1 LAARVTRPSS
11 TALAALLVG
20 VSYYLG
26 SKVGFAIRFPSIPTS
41 IVWPPNSIL
50 MAALMLTPPR
60 RWWVYLLAALPAHI
74 LIQSQTAVPPPTM
87 LFLFVTNAGEAVLG
101 AWAVRRLCGGPPRFG
116 YVRDVV
122 VFFLFAVFAAPF
134 VTSFPDAAAV
144 VLTKWADD
152 FSLVWQVRFRSNVL
166 TVLTLVPA
174 IVMWATNGRNW
185 LRGVTLGRFTEG
197 CLLALGLWVAYAF
210 AYSQSSFGQSFAP
223 ALLYAPL
230 PFLIWAALRFGA
242 GGVSTSLLAVLLIS
256 ALYAIVGRGPFTSHA
271 PAEDVIG
278 LQLFLIAI
286 SVPMMMLA
294 AVTKERRRAAE
305 ALKESEA
312 RNRAILQAIPDLMFL
327 QTREGTFLDYHA
339 KDRADLYVPPEDF
352 IGKNVRD
359 VLPPELAE
367 NLINCFRLAFE
378 SGEPQVIEYAL
389 TNDGQE
395 RWYDGRIV
403 RSDENVLSIVRDIS
417 ERKRAEQ
424 ALVESEKRF
433 RMMADATPIMVWMSG
448 PDKLCTY
455 FNKGWLDFTGRTMGQ
470 EIGNGWAE
478 GVHPEEL
485 DHCLRIYTTSF
496 YAHLPFTIEYRL
508 RRHDGEY
515 RWVLDRGVPYYS
527 PSGSFLGYIGSC
539 FDITERKWTE
549 EALRVSE
556 EKYRTLFTSIDQ
568 GFCVVELICD
578 GEGRVVDWV
587 YQVTNPAFERQI
599 GWRDAV
605 GKRLREM
612 MPNLEEFWLE
622 RFDRV
627 AATGEA
633 ERIIEYS
640 AVMDSW
646 FDVYAFR
653 VGQPSSRLMGMI
665 FSNVTERIRAEEAR
679 RRGEAVL
686 AQAGR
691 MANLGAWEVDL
702 SRSAEINENPLV
714 WSDQVYRIYGYE
726 PGSVEVTSGLFF
738 RHAHPDD
745 RQRIDTAIHAAVA
758 ERKPYELEHRI
769 ITADGAERVVHE
781 YALIDL
787 DEAGRPRRI
796 IGAVQDIT
804 ERTRAEQSLEQLTG
818 RLLHLQDEERR
829 RIARELHDTTA
840 QNLLAIVINLET
852 LVQKSSTLPQDFVDA
867 IAECQSL
874 CEQTQAEIRTLS
886 YLLHPPMLDEAGLI
900 LALEWFID
908 GFSRRS
914 SIRVD
919 FVAPPD
925 FRRLPSQMETALFRV
940 VQESLTNIYRH
951 SGSATAEIRL
961 ERDKSQVRLRVEDRG
976 RGIDARGNGGGRA
989 KQTGSLGVGI
999 SGMRERLRQLGGRL
1013 EVRSN
1018 EAGTSVTAVLPLEK
1032 GK

>member
-1 LAARVTRPSS
+1 MRSSIGGGEGGRRQHPATARGEWPGS

-20 VSYYLG
+20 ASYYLG
-26 SKVGFAIRFPSIPTS
+26 SEVGFAIKFPSIPTA
-41 IVWPPNSIL
+41 IIWPPNSIL
-50 MAALMLTPPR
+50 MAALLLAPPR
-60 RWWVYLLAALPAHI
+60 RWWVYLLATLAAHI
-74 LIQSQTAVPPPTM
+74 LVQSQTAVPPSTM
-87 LFLFVTNAGEAVLG
+87 LFLFVTNAGEAALG

-116 YVRDVV
+116 YVRDVA
-122 VFFLFAVFAAPF
+122 VFLFFAVFAAPF
-134 VTSFPDAAAV
+134 VTSFPDAAVV
-144 VLTKWADD
+144 VLTKWGDN
-152 FSLVWQVRFRSNVL
+152 FSLVWQARFLSNVL

-174 IVMWATNGRNW
+174 IVIWTTNGRDW
-185 LRGVTLGRFTEG
+185 LRELTLGRFAEG
-197 CLLALGLWVAYAF
+197 CLLTLGLWTAYAF

-256 ALYAIVGRGPFTSHA
+256 ASYAIVGRGPFTSHS
-271 PAEDVIG
+271 PAEDVVG
-278 LQLFLIAI
+278 LQLFLIAS
-286 SVPMMMLA
+286 SVPMMVLA
-294 AVTKERRRAAE
+294 AVTGERRRAAE

-327 QTREGTFLDYHA
+327 QTSDGTFLDYHA
-339 KDRADLYVPPEDF
+339 KDTAELYARPEDF
-352 IGKNVRD
+352 IGKNVRE

-367 NLINCFRLAFE
+367 KFVHCFQLAFE

-389 TNDGQE
+389 AKNGQE
-395 RWYDGRIV
+395 RWYDARIV
-403 RSDENVLSIVRDIS
+403 RSDENTLSVVRDIS

-424 ALVESEKRF
+424 
-433 RMMADATPIMVWMSG
+433 
-448 PDKLCTY
+448 
-455 FNKGWLDFTGRTMGQ
+455 
-470 EIGNGWAE
+470 
-478 GVHPEEL
+478 
-485 DHCLRIYTTSF
+485 
-496 YAHLPFTIEYRL
+496 
-508 RRHDGEY
+508 
-515 RWVLDRGVPYYS
+515 
-527 PSGSFLGYIGSC
+527 
-539 FDITERKWTE
+539 
-549 EALRVSE
+549 ALRVSE
-556 EKYRTLFTSIDQ
+556 EKYRTLFTSIDE
-568 GFCVVELICD
+568 GFCVVDLIYD

-587 YQVTNPAFERQI
+587 YQVTNPAFERQL
-599 GWRDAV
+599 GWRNAV

-612 MPNLEEFWLE
+612 LPDAEEFWLE
-622 RFDRV
+622 RFGRV

-640 AVMDSW
+640 GVMNSW

-653 VGQPSSRLMGMI
+653 VGQPGSRLMGLI
-665 FSNVTERIRAEEAR
+665 FSNVTERKRAEEALR
-679 RRGEAVL
+679 RSEAVL

-691 MANLGAWEVDL
+691 MASLGAWEVDL
-702 SRSAEINENPLV
+702 TRSAEINENPLI

-726 PGSVEVTSGLFF
+726 PGSVEVTSELFF
-738 RHAHPDD
+738 RHAHPND
-745 RQRIDTAIHAAVA
+745 RQRIDAEIRAAVA

-769 ITADGAERVVHE
+769 ITADGDERVVQEH
-781 YALIDL
+781 ALIDV

-804 ERTRAEQSLEQLTG
+804 ERTRVEQSLEQLTG

-852 LVQKSSTLPQDFVDA
+852 LLQKASALPRDFVDA

-961 ERDKSQVRLRVEDRG
+961 ERDESQVHLRVKDRG
-976 RGIDARGNGGGRA
+976 HGIDARGNGGGRA
-989 KQTGSLGVGI
+989 KLTGALGVGI

-1018 EAGTSVTAVLPLEK
+1018 GTGTSVTAVLPL
-1032 GK
+1032 GKEEER